1 VNGGSHV
8 QTGRRISQRTRSL
21 PRTGN
26 CAGSRRDCDQHRRD
40 WLQHANGARS
50 RRRSSDGIEF
60 GSVGHPALPRLKCDR
75 QNSATAVGGEHLRPA
90 RVPLRHPSSSG
101 RWPGRWFSPLG
112 QRPISPQ
119 PIHAL
124 EAHLMEPMATATS
137 HMLRCSRSSRRVAQV
152 PHLRVDQDQVPLI
165 AKGISIF
172 HRALPIGF
180 TDQLLLRARAKGW
193 SRWTGSALATPPLIP
208 PEWEWPN
215 SPDRRA
221 VGRLLMKGDT
231 AHRCCPFS
239 FSRLWLEHR
248 ERAESASGGP

>member
-1 VNGGSHV
+1 MNGGSHV

-90 RVPLRHPSSSG
+90 RVPFRHPSSSG
-101 RWPGRWFSPLG
+101 RWPGRWFFPLG

-124 EAHLMEPMATATS
+124 EAHLME
-137 HMLRCSRSSRRVAQV
+137 HRWQLLRVTCCAARVLRGAWRKCRTFGLIKIKCRSS
-152 PHLRVDQDQVPLI
+152 
-165 AKGISIF
+165 
-172 HRALPIGF
+172 
-180 TDQLLLRARAKGW
+180 LRA
-193 SRWTGSALATPPLIP
+193 
-208 PEWEWPN
+208 
-215 SPDRRA
+215 
-221 VGRLLMKGDT
+221 
-231 AHRCCPFS
+231 
-239 FSRLWLEHR
+239 
-248 ERAESASGGP
+248 

>member
-1 VNGGSHV
+1 MNGGSHV

-75 QNSATAVGGEHLRPA
+75 QNFATAVGGEHLRPA
-90 RVPLRHPSSSG
+90 RVPFRHPSSSG
-101 RWPGRWFSPLG
+101 RWPGRWFSPTLG

-137 HMLRCSRSSRRVAQV
+137 HMLRCSRSPQPGDDLASLPSVFLFASMCLPSRLLQRDARENQV
-152 PHLRVDQDQVPLI
+152 VLLVCHLQDMMSHIL
-165 AKGISIF
+165 
-172 HRALPIGF
+172 
-180 TDQLLLRARAKGW
+180 
-193 SRWTGSALATPPLIP
+193 
-208 PEWEWPN
+208 
-215 SPDRRA
+215 DRR
-221 VGRLLMKGDT
+221 
-231 AHRCCPFS
+231 
-239 FSRLWLEHR
+239 
-248 ERAESASGGP
+248 SA